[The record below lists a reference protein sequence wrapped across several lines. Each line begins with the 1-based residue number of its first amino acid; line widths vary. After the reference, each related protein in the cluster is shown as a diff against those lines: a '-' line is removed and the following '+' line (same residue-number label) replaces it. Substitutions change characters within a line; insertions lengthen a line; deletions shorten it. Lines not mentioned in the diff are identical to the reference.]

1 MWALLSLL
9 LLSPARAPPLLL
21 LLHTITH
28 PSATMKIQFIL
39 FLLCSSALLPI
50 WRGYGKLLGAAHRS
64 RVKQGSSLGRWARV
78 NKGPIAA
85 KALTAMISTLGLV
98 GTVELLCVAKE
109 GASPSDASSID
120 SMIASLLADDNAPK
134 TSSSWMTTEYPYI
147 GGCTIAFFTLFSCTI
162 RRCFRRFCLCKKDDD
177 VTKNDGCEMADIPTS
192 VSTNPSPAADI
203 ESCLTTTDPAPAA
216 ESESC
221 LANPVGLQA
230 QGHAINI
237 D

>member
-1 MWALLSLL
+1 M

-120 SMIASLLADDNAPK
+120 SMIASLLADDASK

-147 GGCTIAFFTLFSCTI
+147 GGCAVALFTLFSCTI
-162 RRCFRRFCLCKKDDD
+162 RRCLRRFCLCFARR
-177 VTKNDGCEMADIPTS
+177 TMM
-192 VSTNPSPAADI
+192 
-203 ESCLTTTDPAPAA
+203 
-216 ESESC
+216 
-221 LANPVGLQA
+221 
-230 QGHAINI
+230 
-237 D
+237 